1 MFLKVFFPAITLP
14 TRFSNRN
21 CTLIDNYL
29 CKLCHGFTQSTS
41 GIFINRISDHLPY
54 FIFLDN
60 LKYKHRL
67 SDNRGLIRIQKWDVH
82 CVHKFN
88 IELNNASIYELMN
101 KTIDAD
107 PNENLNILNRI
118 ISQAKDKHLHL
129 RYVKYDKHKH
139 KKSLWITNGIIRS
152 ITFRDKL
159 YLQLKRSPAGS
170 DQHTVLKMNLNTYK
184 LHLKRLIRSA
194 KKNYYQGQFSKFK
207 NDIKNTWRTIKQI
220 INRDQNSH
228 DLPDELLIDNSSTCD
243 PSIIANKFNY
253 FFAGIGSKLAD
264 AINNPD
270 NANFQDYLLNPSIHN
285 SVFECISEET
295 TMELL
300 NKLKSKPSYGH
311 DGISTKLLKACTN
324 EICKSLTLVINQALT
339 SCIFPETL
347 KIANVI
353 PIFFKGDK
361 SLLDNYRPIS
371 ILPSVSKIF
380 ERAMFN

>member
-1 MFLKVFFPAITLP
+1 MFLKGCFPEITLP

-21 CTLIDNYL
+21 FTLIANYL
-29 CKLCHGFTQSTS
+29 CKLSHGFTQSTT
-41 GIFINRISDHLPY
+41 GILINIISDHLPY

-101 KTIDAD
+101 NTIDAD
-107 PNENLNILNRI
+107 PNANLNILNRI
-118 ISQAKDKHLHL
+118 MFQAKDKYLPL

-139 KKSLWITNGIIRS
+139 KKSLSITNGILRS

-170 DQHTVLKMNLNTYK
+170 DQHPVLKINLNTYQ
-184 LHLKRLIRSA
+184 LYLKRLIRSA
-194 KKNYYQGQFSKFK
+194 KKNDYQGQFSKFK

-228 DLPDELLIDNSSTCD
+228 DLPDEFLIDNSSTCD
-243 PSIIANKFNY
+243 PSIIANKFND
-253 FFAGIGSKLAD
+253 FFAGIGARLAH

-270 NANFQDYLLNPSIHN
+270 NANVQDYLLNPAIHN
-285 SVFECISEET
+285 FVVECIYVET

-311 DGISTKLLKACTN
+311 D
-324 EICKSLTLVINQALT
+324 
-339 SCIFPETL
+339 
-347 KIANVI
+347 
-353 PIFFKGDK
+353 
-361 SLLDNYRPIS
+361 
-371 ILPSVSKIF
+371 
-380 ERAMFN
+380 